1 MARLPEACGQ
11 RVTKGGKIG
20 ERRIH
25 SVHTH
30 VGIFGDWSVQV
41 NERVSM
47 NTFHFMHEYR
57 DSSL

>member
-1 MARLPEACGQ
+1 MARLTEARGL
-11 RVTKGGKIG
+11 RVTKAGRIG
-20 ERRIH
+20 ERGIY